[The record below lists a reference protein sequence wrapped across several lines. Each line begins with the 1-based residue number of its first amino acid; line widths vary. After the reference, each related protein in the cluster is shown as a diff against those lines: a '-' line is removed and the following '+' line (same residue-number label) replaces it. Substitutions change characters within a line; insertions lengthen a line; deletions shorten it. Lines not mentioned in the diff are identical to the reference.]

1 MAKQCVHCGNILPSD
16 NTRYC
21 TKCGNKVP
29 SSHPVKRSL
38 SGEPPAWMHHL
49 ESSLKKPLT
58 DIPPPELPEK
68 AGEQEKTED
77 LSPLEKRGGFIEY
90 EEEMVDDLPTRSL
103 PVTDSHRNQAQPLT
117 KSDHA
122 RETLNEEETANDLP
136 TVPMLASLPE
146 TRPGQHNLP
155 APATGNGNVARL
167 DEIEKTFTRPLAAQ
181 RQSISPTPGNSVQQ
195 HRQAPV
201 EPVQSPVT
209 QRTVTPA
216 PFPQPQFPPVQVF
229 QQTPPVSM
237 PVPRIA
243 HPKRRGRQRLMFV
256 FVVLFVLSLGGVV
269 AWIIT
274 FQPFAVPEITKTTQA
289 FQNAD
294 LGISLQYPQQ
304 WAADVR
310 AQKGAV
316 YFHDVNSTDQVN
328 ITVVATGGQS
338 MNQYIS
344 KVAGSIGMTGQKAE
358 ASLSFAGAS
367 WQQTQGNVQQS
378 GASYTASVLVTTH
391 GGRYYTI
398 VQLAPSST
406 YIHEDQLVF
415 SPMRSSFRF
424 L

>member
-1 MAKQCVHCGNILPSD
+1 MAKQCVHCGKILPSD

-38 SGEPPAWMHHL
+38 SGEPPAWMNHL

-58 DIPPPELPEK
+58 DIPPPELPAK
-68 AGEQEKTED
+68 AGEQVKTED
-77 LSPLEKRGGFIEY
+77 LSSLDKHGGSHEY
-90 EEEMVDDLPTRSL
+90 EEQMVDDLPTKSL
-103 PVTDSHRNQAQPLT
+103 PVAGSPRNQAKPLA
-117 KSDHA
+117 KSNQA
-122 RETLNEEETANDLP
+122 RENLNDKEIADDLP
-136 TVPMLASLPE
+136 TVPLLASLPM
-146 TRPGQHNLP
+146 
-155 APATGNGNVARL
+155 PATGNGNVADF

-181 RQSISPTPGNSVQQ
+181 RQSIAPTPANIVQQ

-201 EPVQSPVT
+201 EPVLGPVT

-216 PFPQPQFPPVQVF
+216 PFPQPQFPPGQVF
-229 QQTPPVSM
+229 QQTPPVSL

-243 HPKRRGRQRLMFV
+243 QPKRRSRQRLMFV

-269 AWIIT
+269 AWIIA
-274 FQPFAVPEITKTTQA
+274 FQPFAVPEITKTTQD

-294 LGISLQYPQQ
+294 LGIALQYPQQ
-304 WAADVR
+304 WAADVH

-328 ITVVATGGQS
+328 ITVLATGGQS

-344 KVAGSIGMTGQKAE
+344 KVVGSIGMTGQKAE
-358 ASLSFAGAS
+358 APLSFAGAS
-367 WQQTQGNVQQS
+367 WQQTQGNVQLS
-378 GASYTASVLVTTH
+378 GASYTASVLVATH

-406 YIHEDQLVF
+406 YIHEEQLVF
-415 SPMRSSFRF
+415 STMRSSFRF
-424 L
+424 LFAG